1 MVVRQRS
8 TILRQALILISQP
21 SNALTAIRLIP
32 PVWISHNFK
41 ATTLGMTRKTIRNR
55 GFEPWTFRSCLGYQN
70 FVINDNNRDQW
81 KKDSKKTSTTT
92 VAEIKTEANVADKAS
107 ALVAA
112 IDYDGK
118 FLNTSTP
125 VINSTWIIDSSAT
138 NHMTLDSRQ
147 VSPLRSSSQKIVF
160 TANGN
165 TTPVIT
171 DGSLTL
177 TNTLNLDSVL
187 VVPSLDYN
195 LLSISQITA
204 ALSCIVI
211 FLPEFCVIKDI

>member
-1 MVVRQRS
+1 M
-8 TILRQALILISQP
+8 
-21 SNALTAIRLIP
+21 
-32 PVWISHNFK
+32 
-41 ATTLGMTRKTIRNR
+41 RNR
-55 GFEPWTFRSCLGYQN
+55 GFEPWIFRLCLGYHH
-70 FVINDNNRDQW
+70 FVINDNNCDQQ
-81 KKDSKKTSTTT
+81 KKDYKKTSTTT
-92 VAEIKTEANVADKAS
+92 VTEIKTKANVADKAS

-160 TANGN
+160 IANGN
-165 TTPVIT
+165 TTSVIR

-177 TNTLNLDSVL
+177 TDTLNLDSVI

-204 ALSCIVI
+204 TYLVLSFFGMNFV
-211 FLPEFCVIKDI
+211 FLRTSKQNRRLVVVLSGKNSITWTCS